1 MVLVPPMGLLRNS
14 IWIILLAYIMRYIP
28 TGFGAISPM
37 LLQIGPDLDRSART
51 MGADWWTTCHAILLK
66 LLKPAMFTCFAL
78 LFVHFFKEY
87 STAVFL
93 FAPGSEVLGTTMLVF
108 WTQGQMGLVAA
119 LASIQIVLTLVFIV
133 AVQKL
138 MKVKLYG

>member
-1 MVLVPPMGLLRNS
+1 MAIIVKRSEIRFPRHLGYLALVPRAIPGLGAGIGFFYAMVLVPPMGLLRNS

-78 LFVHFFKEY
+78 LFVPF
-87 STAVFL
+87 
-93 FAPGSEVLGTTMLVF
+93 
-108 WTQGQMGLVAA
+108 
-119 LASIQIVLTLVFIV
+119 
-133 AVQKL
+133 
-138 MKVKLYG
+138 